1 MNGLRSR
8 TSSTSAQMLPQVTAA
23 FFLMSMARSRK
34 PRRMTGRITASE
46 GASME
51 LTNVVSISLSRH
63 SSVSFCGF
71 LMAETTRWSMPRISA
86 FFTHEVMGRMT

>member
-1 MNGLRSR
+1 
-8 TSSTSAQMLPQVTAA
+8 
-23 FFLMSMARSRK
+23 
-34 PRRMTGRITASE
+34 
-46 GASME
+46 ME